1 MNLKPQNLFF
11 FLGGQDLE
19 MQSIAQLLAQHA
31 PGRFSDKRLAWGA
44 KASAYKAALFA
55 ALDCGYA
62 PVLVEL
68 DNDLKLSADQVL
80 VVDHHS
86 SRAGADAPTS
96 LEQVF
101 ALLQLP
107 KALWTRALALVA
119 ANDRGWIPEMQA
131 IGATLDEIAAIRR
144 ADRAAQ
150 GITELDECQAEAA
163 LASLRYLDAEK
174 SFAVVELLHNKTAA
188 VVDRLHPVFGQEQP
202 ELLLVLSPNETN
214 FFGPGTAITV
224 LHLFF
229 PGGWQG
235 GALPERGFWGI
246 GRRIELDAALITSIC
261 GMPRP
266 MLSSQ

>member
-19 MQSIAQLLAQHA
+19 MQCIAKLLAQHA
-31 PGRFSDKRLAWGA
+31 PGRFAYAHLGWGA
-44 KASAYKAALFA
+44 KVSSYKAALFE

-68 DNDLKLSADQVL
+68 ENDLKLHADQVL
-80 VVDHHS
+80 MVDHHGS
-86 SRAGADAPTS
+86 GAGAGAKTS

-107 KALWTRALALVA
+107 KALWTRELALVA

-131 IGATLDEIAAIRR
+131 LGATLDEIAAIRR

-150 GITELDECQAEAA
+150 GITELQEQQAETA
-163 LASLRYLDAEK
+163 LASLRYLDAE
-174 SFAVVELLHNKTAA
+174 SRFAVVELAHNKTAA
-188 VVDRLHPVFGQEQP
+188 VADRLHPVFGQAQP
-202 ELLLVLSPNETN
+202 ELLLVQSPAETN
-214 FFGPGTAITV
+214 FFGPGTAIG
-224 LHLFF
+224 LLNLYF

-235 GALPERGFWGI
+235 GALPQRGFWGI
-246 GRRIELDAALITSIC
+246 GRRVELDGALIASILAFHH
-261 GMPRP
+261 P
-266 MLSSQ
+266 